1 MSQITSVPVKI
12 RRVALRNPLDV
23 PIQAV
28 AGRFGEKAREV
39 ERFLKFAIVGMI
51 GAVID
56 FGTLFILQATVLA
69 PVDPNK
75 DLRVAVASSIAFVA
89 AVTSNFFWNRYWTYP
104 DSRSK
109 PILRQFGMF
118 FVLSVVGLLIRTPI
132 FAFFS
137 GPMVALVETMQYG
150 VFAGLIDFAVNT
162 LHISVEQL
170 GLNLA
175 LVIAV
180 LVVLFW
186 NFFSN
191 RFITYSD
198 VKFGK

>member
-1 MSQITSVPVKI
+1 MTRIATLAKTN
-12 RRVALRNPLDV
+12 RKEFK
-23 PIQAV
+23 
-28 AGRFGEKAREV
+28 RFSK
-39 ERFLKFAIVGMI
+39 FLVVGVT
-51 GAVID
+51 GFVVD
-56 FGTLFILQATVLA
+56 FGIFNLLLRALNFPPVLA
-69 PVDPNK
+69 QAISFT
-75 DLRVAVASSIAFVA
+75 LA
-89 AVTSNFFWNRYWTYP
+89 AINNFTWNRYWTYP

-118 FVLSVVGLLIRTPI
+118 FVLSVIGLLIRTPI
-132 FAFFS
+132 FALFS
-137 GPMVALVETMQYG
+137 GPMVALVETMQSG
-150 VFAGLIDFAVNT
+150 VFAGLINFVTGT
-162 LHISVEQL
+162 LHISIEQL

-175 LVIAV
+175 LAIAV

>member
-1 MSQITSVPVKI
+1 MTRLITLAKTN
-12 RRVALRNPLDV
+12 RKELK
-23 PIQAV
+23 
-28 AGRFGEKAREV
+28 RFSK
-39 ERFLKFAIVGMI
+39 FLVVGTTGFIV
-51 GAVID
+51 D
-56 FGTLFILQATVLA
+56 FGIFNMLLRAFSFPPVLA
-69 PVDPNK
+69 QAISFT
-75 DLRVAVASSIAFVA
+75 LA
-89 AVTSNFFWNRYWTYP
+89 AINNFTWNRYWTYP

-118 FVLSVVGLLIRTPI
+118 FVLSVIGLLIRTPI
-132 FAFFS
+132 FALFS
-137 GPMVALVETMQYG
+137 GPMVTLVESMQYG
-150 VFAGLIDFAVNT
+150 VFAGLINFITGT
-162 LHISVEQL
+162 LHISIEQL

>member
-1 MSQITSVPVKI
+1 MSQLITLAKTNRKEFKRFSKFLVVGVTGFIVDFGIFNLLLRALNFPPVL
-12 RRVALRNPLDV
+12 A
-23 PIQAV
+23 QAV
-28 AGRFGEKAREV
+28 SFTLA
-39 ERFLKFAIVGMI
+39 AI
-51 GAVID
+51 
-56 FGTLFILQATVLA
+56 
-69 PVDPNK
+69 N
-75 DLRVAVASSIAFVA
+75 
-89 AVTSNFFWNRYWTYP
+89 NFTWNRYWTYP

-109 PILRQFGMF
+109 PLLRQFGMF
-118 FVLSVVGLLIRTPI
+118 FVLSVIGLLIRTPI
-132 FAFFS
+132 FALFS
-137 GPMVALVETMQYG
+137 GPMVALVESMQYG
-150 VFAGLIDFAVNT
+150 VFAGPIDFVTGT

-175 LVIAV
+175 LAIAV

>member
-1 MSQITSVPVKI
+1 MTSVLTNPRERTRAI
-12 RRVALRNPLDV
+12 RF
-23 PIQAV
+23 AV
-28 AGRFGEKAREV
+28 
-39 ERFLKFAIVGMI
+39 VGTI
-51 GAVID
+51 GAVVD
-56 FGTLFILQATVLA
+56 FGIANLLVYAFSAFLTLAGTISFIC
-69 PVDPNK
+69 
-75 DLRVAVASSIAFVA
+75 AVI
-89 AVTSNFFWNRYWTYP
+89 SNFTWNRYWTYP

-118 FVLSVVGLLIRTPI
+118 FVLSVIGLLIRTPI
-132 FAFFS
+132 FALFS

-150 VFAGLIDFAVNT
+150 VFAGLIDFITGT
-162 LHISVEQL
+162 LHISIEQL
-170 GLNLA
+170 GYNLA
-175 LVIAV
+175 LAIAV